1 MTGGVIYFHYIS
13 NLIFGRIYQAKIKI
27 PFMVGDRM
35 AQAVGSGQEI
45 YKLPTMSEKEVDALL
60 KSSRICR
67 MAFNDRPQPYIIP
80 LDFVY
85 LNGKMYFHFAK
96 YGKKV
101 DLFNRDPHVGVEVDQ
116 YNDDITE
123 YQSVTLMGTLAEVKD
138 PEEKKIASEAL
149 LSTIGSRG
157 GERNVA
163 ARHGYDTLD
172 KKTLSSSGSMVLRLD
187 VIDYVALKS
196 PGR

>member
-1 MTGGVIYFHYIS
+1 MQG
-13 NLIFGRIYQAKIKI
+13 A
-27 PFMVGDRM
+27 
-35 AQAVGSGQEI
+35 GQEI
-45 YKLPTMSEKEVDALL
+45 YKLPAMSEQEVDALL

-67 MAFNDRPQPYIIP
+67 MALNDKPQPYIIP

-85 LNGKMYFHFAK
+85 LNGKMYFHFAR

-101 DLFNRDPHVGVEVDQ
+101 ELFGRDPHVSVEVDR

-123 YQSVTLMGTLAEVKD
+123 YESATLMGTLVEVKD
-138 PEEKKIASEAL
+138 PEEKKMASDAL
-149 LSTIGSRG
+149 LNTIGSRG

-163 ARHGYDTLD
+163 ARHGYDSLD
-172 KKTLSSSGSMVLRLD
+172 KKMLSSSGSMVLRLD
-187 VIDYVALKS
+187 VTDHVALKS